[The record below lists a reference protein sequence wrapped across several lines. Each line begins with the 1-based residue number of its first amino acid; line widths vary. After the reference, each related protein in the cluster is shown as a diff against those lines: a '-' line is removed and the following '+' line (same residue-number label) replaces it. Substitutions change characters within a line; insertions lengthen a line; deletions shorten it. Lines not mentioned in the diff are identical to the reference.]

1 MSAKPKAAVSPG
13 LAFGSTSYLALM
25 QSTGNDYDGNI
36 TSAFL
41 WLNADLF
48 LKNRLPPTER
58 APQVEYVGT
67 QMYSVVIHEYAH
79 VIAGG
84 DGHGQEYAGIR
95 DTLLKRTLP
104 FLPVFL
110 EIIAEILG
118 LKPPKTT
125 MEVLEIKA
133 KLAIKQQQIK
143 SLKAQ
148 NRQLKK
154 RKK

>member
-1 MSAKPKAAVSPG
+1 
-13 LAFGSTSYLALM
+13 M